1 MLKHEAALLIIQS
14 WKQSSNVDNVNDFA
28 KPNLQIS
35 YAASITCIAWDRFI
49 SPFTV
54 RKNTPVTLIIYTH
67 VPTPSPIHQQTRFS
81 PITEIITDFVPV
93 DKVPT
98 VQDVE
103 FIRFSQC

>member
-1 MLKHEAALLIIQS
+1 MLGCEKALLIIQS
-14 WKQSSNVDNVNDFA
+14 WKQSSNVDNVNNFA

-35 YAASITCIAWDRFI
+35 YAASITCIVWDRFI

-67 VPTPSPIHQQTRFS
+67 VPTPSPIHRQTSIS
-81 PITEIITDFVPV
+81 PITEIVTDFVPA

-98 VQDVE
+98 VQEAE
-103 FIRFSQC
+103 FVQC